1 MNCLLPE
8 PKVNTK
14 LKALRVEKGL
24 KQSDLAKLMDVAA
37 STIAMIESGKRV
49 PSLELAFK
57 IAKFYGKKI
66 EEIF

>member
-8 PKVNTK
+8 PKVNNK

-24 KQSDLAKLMDVAA
+24 KQSDLAKLMDVAT
-37 STIAMIESGKRV
+37 STIAMIETGKRV

>member
-8 PKVNTK
+8 PKVNNK

-24 KQSDLAKLMDVAA
+24 KQSDLAKLMDVKQSA
-37 STIAMIESGKRV
+37 IAMIENGQRV